1 MAEAEKVMGVSTG
14 DIEKIM
20 GVSTDDIEKIMGVE
34 FPAGLLAYQ
43 GDTAFFL
50 TGYGT
55 ASSDSLSPDVFTL
68 AVTSTGSTTD
78 AGDLGEEFGWGSAV
92 GSNVSNGNRIVIGG
106 GQNGNASNMIHY
118 ITPASYSG
126 GSTDYADLAETKIY
140 AGGASNGTTGMIA
153 MGHSGSNYRAQT
165 DYFTISS
172 TSNAADF
179 GDTAQYGTSPSGSQ
193 SLAKAFFSGG
203 FAVWASPSYSN
214 VISTFTFAST
224 GNASDSGDL
233 TEGRQNGTH
242 ASGST
247 EARAIVSVGGRVS
260 GGGFSTEIN
269 YMNPASPGD
278 ATDFGDSTA
287 CSAAGGPGNGVRM
300 VWGGGAANDGSAS
313 STYWQDIH
321 YITIASTGNATESSG
336 TLNHRKYHS
345 CGWTA

>member
-1 MAEAEKVMGVSTG
+1 MAEAEKVMGVSTS

-20 GVSTDDIEKIMGVE
+20 GVATDDIEKIIGVE
-34 FPAGLLAYQ
+34 FPAGLQPYQ
-43 GDTAFFL
+43 GNTAFFIS
-50 TGYGT
+50 GYGQA
-55 ASSDSLSPDVFTL
+55 ASSNLSPDVFTL

-78 AGDLGEEFGWGSAV
+78 AGDMDEEFAFGGAV

-106 GQNGNASNMIHY
+106 GQNGSASNMLHY

-126 GSTDYADLAETKIY
+126 GSTDYANLAETKLY
-140 AGGASNGTTGMIA
+140 VGAASNGTTGMIA

-172 TSNAADF
+172 TSNASDF
-179 GDTAQYGTSPSGSQ
+179 GDTVQYGTSPSGSET
-193 SLAKAFFSGG
+193 LANAFFSGG
-203 FAVWASPSYSN
+203 YAAWASPKYSN

-224 GNASDSGDL
+224 GNASDSGNL

-242 ASGST
+242 TSGST
-247 EARAIVSVGGRVS
+247 EARVIVSVGGRIS
-260 GGGFSTEIN
+260 GGSFSTEIN

-278 ATDFGDSTA
+278 ASDFGDSEA

-300 VWGGGAANDGSAS
+300 VWGGGAAGDGSES
-313 STYWQDIH
+313 SDYYQDIH

-336 TLNHRKYHS
+336 TLTHRKFHT

>member
-20 GVSTDDIEKIMGVE
+20 GVATGDIEKIIGVE
-34 FPAGLLAYQ
+34 FPAGLQPYQ
-43 GDTAFFL
+43 GNTAFFL
-50 TGYGT
+50 TGYGLA
-55 ASSDSLSPDVFTL
+55 ASDGLSPDVFTL

-78 AGDLGEEFGWGSAV
+78 AGDMDEEFGFGSAV

-106 GQNGNASNMIHY
+106 GQNGDVSNMMHY

-126 GSTDYADLAETKIY
+126 GSTDYADLNETKLY
-140 AGGASNGTTGMIA
+140 TSSASNGTTGMIG

-179 GDTAQYGTSPSGSQ
+179 GDTVQYGTGPSGSE
-193 SLAKAFFSGG
+193 SLAKAFFSSG
-203 FAVWASPSYSN
+203 FASWASPSYSD

-224 GNASDSGDL
+224 GNASDSGNL
-233 TEGRQNGTH
+233 TQGRQNGSST
-242 ASGST
+242 SGST
-247 EARAIVSVGGRVS
+247 EARVIVSVGGRIS

-287 CSAAGGPGNGVRM
+287 CSVAGGPGNGVRM
-300 VWGGGAANDGSAS
+300 VWGGGADHEGGSS

-336 TLNHRKYHS
+336 TLTHRKFHT